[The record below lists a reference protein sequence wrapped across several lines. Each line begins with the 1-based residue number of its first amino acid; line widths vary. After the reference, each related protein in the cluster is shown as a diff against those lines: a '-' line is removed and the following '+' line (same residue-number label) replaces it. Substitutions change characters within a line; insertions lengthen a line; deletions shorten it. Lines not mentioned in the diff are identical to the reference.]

1 MNVALALTFVTIML
15 SVRIQLV
22 HIIVHATLGILETV
36 EFVQVYTL

>member
-1 MNVALALTFVTIML
+1 MNVTLALTFVTIML

-22 HIIVHATLGILETV
+22 HIIVHATLGILETA